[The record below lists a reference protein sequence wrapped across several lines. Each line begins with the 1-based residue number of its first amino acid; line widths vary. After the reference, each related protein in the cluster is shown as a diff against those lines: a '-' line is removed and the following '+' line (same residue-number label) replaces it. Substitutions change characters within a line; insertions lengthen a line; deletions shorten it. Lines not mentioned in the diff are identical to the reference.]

1 MFITLTKSAVDLL
14 YILISISKAI
24 RQADKLETYFEQNKE
39 CMHNTELTITR
50 ALLKQR
56 LAMVYM
62 VLSLNMDDNRIDN
75 YQLVQMS

>member
-24 RQADKLETYFEQNKE
+24 RQADKLEPYFEQNKE

-62 VLSLNMDDNRIDN
+62 VLSLNMDENRIDK
-75 YQLVQMS
+75 VQIS